1 MVAFLISVVAL
12 VVIAAAAMA
21 YGYKRRAVGTPLSWG
36 EAMVGAVVAFF
47 AMFLAYGVVPH
58 QWLTYAGNELGW
70 RKDKIIFGPGDV
82 IQKYVPFTVSYEAV
96 QDAIAAG
103 LYIVFLGIQIAL
115 WAMWQGRDKRNKP
128 KEIETSAFGRPLVK
142 GT

>member
-1 MVAFLISVVAL
+1 MVAFLTSVVAL
-12 VVIAAAAMA
+12 VVICAAAMA
-21 YGYKRRAVGTPLSWG
+21 YGYKRRAVGAPLSWG

-82 IQKYVPFTVSYEAV
+82 IEKYVPFTVSYEAV
-96 QDAIAAG
+96 QDGIAAG

-115 WAMWQGRDKRNKP
+115 WAMWQGRGKKKV